1 MANRHK
7 ARQSALEVLY
17 AWDSGGRDDAAIP
30 ALLADRLKEEGRG
43 DQDAAY
49 LRELV
54 HGVTAEVAELDDW
67 IGKGVR
73 GRSLASIARIEHN
86 VLRMAVWE
94 MRNRLEIPYRVIIN
108 EALQLAR
115 EYADE
120 PGRGFING
128 VLDHLARELRGM
140 EIQARQPSAERR
152 SSE

>member
-17 AWDSGGRDDAAIP
+17 AWHSGGQDDAAIP
-30 ALLADRLKEEGRG
+30 ALLADRLKEPGRA
-43 DQDAAY
+43 DQDADY

-54 HGVTAEVAELDDW
+54 HGVTSDVATLDDW

-73 GRSLASIARIEHN
+73 GRSLASIAQVELN
-86 VLRMAVWE
+86 VLRLAVWE
-94 MRNRLEIPYRVIIN
+94 MLNRLEIPYRVIIN

-128 VLDHLARELRGM
+128 VLDHLAREIRKVEAG
-140 EIQARQPSAERR
+140 SA
-152 SSE
+152 

>member
-1 MANRHK
+1 VANRHK

-17 AWDSGGRDDAAIP
+17 AWHSGGCDDAVIP
-30 ALLADRLKEEGRG
+30 GLLADRLREQGRE

-54 HGVTAEVAELDDW
+54 HGVTGDVAALDDW
-67 IGKGVR
+67 IGKGAR
-73 GRSLASIARIEHN
+73 GRSMASMACIEIN

-94 MRNRLEIPYRVIIN
+94 MLNRLEIPYRVIIN

-120 PGRGFING
+120 PGRGFVNG

-140 EIQARQPSAERR
+140 EMPSRPAG
-152 SSE
+152 

>member
-17 AWDSGGRDDAAIP
+17 AWHSGGGDDAAIP
-30 ALLADRLKEEGRG
+30 ALLADRLKEPDRG
-43 DQDAAY
+43 DQDADY

-54 HGVTAEVAELDDW
+54 HGVTADVAALDEW

-73 GRSLASIARIEHN
+73 GRSLASIAQVELN
-86 VLRMAVWE
+86 VLRLAVWE
-94 MRNRLEIPYRVIIN
+94 MLNRLEIPYRVIIN

-128 VLDHLARELRGM
+128 VLDHLAREIRKVEFG
-140 EIQARQPSAERR
+140 S
-152 SSE
+152 